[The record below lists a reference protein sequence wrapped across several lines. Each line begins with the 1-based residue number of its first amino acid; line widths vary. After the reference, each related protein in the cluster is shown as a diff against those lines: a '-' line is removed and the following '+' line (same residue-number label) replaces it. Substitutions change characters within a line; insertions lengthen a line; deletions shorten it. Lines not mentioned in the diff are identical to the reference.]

1 MGNTINFKTLK
12 VSLSIPCVPITWVV
26 YLNGKHSLYNV
37 GALLDRGKFSRLLD
51 RFLREKI
58 KSSQI
63 LSY

>member
-1 MGNTINFKTLK
+1 MGNKINFKTLI

-26 YLNGKHSLYNV
+26 HLNGKHSLHNV
-37 GALLDRGKFSRLLD
+37 EALLERGKFSRFLD

-58 KSSQI
+58 KSCQI